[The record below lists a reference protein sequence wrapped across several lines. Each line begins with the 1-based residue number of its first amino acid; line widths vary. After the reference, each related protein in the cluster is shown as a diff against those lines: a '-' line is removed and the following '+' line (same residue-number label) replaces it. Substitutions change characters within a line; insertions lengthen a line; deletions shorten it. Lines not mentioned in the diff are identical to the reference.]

1 MFGDIFRFLI
11 EIVFTLFGA
20 ALLIRAWMQAITM
33 PRFNPLGP
41 GIHRFTQW
49 LVGPLEKIMPHNG
62 RVNWACL
69 LAAVITAFVY
79 VIVNWLISVGAL
91 IPVAAL
97 PVALGAALFMVVRW
111 ALNLVVWLTLIQAV
125 LSWVNPSAPMMP
137 LLQMLTAPLLNPIRR
152 VLPST
157 TIDFSPLVVLV
168 LAQVAIMFV
177 TRLGIQ
183 IFGF

>member
-11 EIVFTLFGA
+11 EIAFTLFGA

-41 GIHRFTQW
+41 GIHRYTQW
-49 LVGPLEKIMPHNG
+49 LVGPLEKITPHTG
-62 RVNWACL
+62 RINWACL
-69 LAAVITAFVY
+69 LAAVLTAFVY
-79 VIVNWLISVGAL
+79 VILNWLISVGAM

-97 PVALGAALFMVVRW
+97 PVALGAALFMTVRW
-111 ALNLVVWLTLIQAV
+111 ALNLIVWLTLIQAI
-125 LSWVNPSAPMMP
+125 LSWVNPQAPMMP

-152 VLPST
+152 VLPNT
-157 TIDFSPLVVLV
+157 AIDFSPLVVLV